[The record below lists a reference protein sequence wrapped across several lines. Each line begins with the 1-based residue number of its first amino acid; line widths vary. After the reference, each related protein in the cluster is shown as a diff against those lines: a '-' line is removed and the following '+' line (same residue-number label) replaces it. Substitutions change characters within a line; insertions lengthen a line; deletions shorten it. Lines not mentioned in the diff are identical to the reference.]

1 MKKAGRIRIIA
12 GICIF
17 LTGTVIIPLGIILSL
32 IFNDSNEKQFKV
44 PSSTQYTIGEPGRY
58 YLWNEYQ
65 IIFEGL
71 SYNRSESIP
80 DGMQITIHNRATGER
95 YNFISDTSISSS
107 GGSNAKNSVGYIEVQ
122 YPGNILIE
130 IAGGNEERIFSFSQ
144 FRLWKIF
151 GSIFGGIGL
160 AILICLAGG
169 GLIVWGIIAMS
180 TSSTANKKEM
190 NEKTG

>member
-1 MKKAGRIRIIA
+1 MKKEGKIRLIA

-17 LTGTVIIPLGIILSL
+17 FTGAIIVPVSIIFSL
-32 IFNDSNEKQFKV
+32 IFSDSNEKQFKV
-44 PSSTQYTIGEPGRY
+44 PGSIRYAIEKPGRY

-80 DGMQITIHNRATGER
+80 DGMQITINNRATGER
-95 YNFISDTSISSS
+95 YDFISDTSISSS

-130 IAGGNEERIFSFSQ
+130 IVGGNEERIFSFSQ

-169 GLIVWGIIAMS
+169 GLIVWSIIVMARS
-180 TSSTANKKEM
+180 PSISKDS
-190 NEKTG
+190 NEAKP